1 LGPAKFCPQSSR
13 LAGAARHYGEKVTAT
28 SSITIPSDLLP
39 ADGRFGSGPSR
50 VRPEAVAA
58 LAAEADTFLGT
69 SHRKPRVKDI
79 VGRMRSGLHAMFGL
93 PDDWEILVGNGGAT
107 TFWDYATF
115 GLIEDRSQHLVFG
128 EFSSKFA
135 KAVQSAP
142 HLSGADI
149 ISSDFGSVPVSVA
162 DAAVDVYALTH
173 NETST
178 GVMAPIVRPDA
189 DGLVVVDAT
198 SGAGGLEWDTNQAD
212 VYYFSPQKCLAAE
225 GGIWIA
231 ACSPAALDRIRSL
244 AASDR
249 WCPASLDLAVALD
262 NSVLNQTYNTPAL
275 STIYLTMHM
284 TEWINDNG
292 GLAWSAAR
300 CAQSASNLYG
310 WTERVSYATPFVT
323 DPTLR
328 SNTVGTIDFDDS
340 VSADEIAAVLR
351 QNGIVDTEGYRKL
364 GRNQLRIAMFPAID
378 PHEIVALTQCIDHVV
393 EALTA

>member
-1 LGPAKFCPQSSR
+1 MA
-13 LAGAARHYGEKVTAT
+13 HYGEKVTET
-28 SSITIPSDLLP
+28 PTITIPSSLLP

-79 VGRMRSGLHAMFGL
+79 VGRMRSSLHTMFGL

-115 GLIEDRSQHLVFG
+115 GLIENRSQHLVFG

-135 KAVQSAP
+135 KAAQSAP
-142 HLSGADI
+142 HLDGADI
-149 ISSDFGSVPVSVA
+149 ISSDFGSAPVAVA
-162 DAAVDVYALTH
+162 NATVDVYALTQ

-178 GVMAPIVRPDA
+178 GVMTPIVRPDA

-198 SGAGGLEWDTNQAD
+198 SGAAGIEWDHTQAD

-244 AASDR
+244 SASDR
-249 WCPASLDLAVALD
+249 WCPTSLDLGVALD

-284 TEWINDNG
+284 AEWINDNG
-292 GLAWSAAR
+292 GLSWSAAR
-300 CAQSASNLYG
+300 CAESAANLYG
-310 WTERVSYATPFVT
+310 WAERTNYTTPFVT
-323 DPTLR
+323 TTALR
-328 SNTVGTIDFDDS
+328 STTVGTIDFDDS
-340 VSADEIAAVLR
+340 VSADQIAAVLR
-351 QNGIVDTEGYRKL
+351 QNGIIDTEGYRKL
-364 GRNQLRIAMFPAID
+364 GRNQLRIALFPAIA
-378 PHEIVALTQCIDHVV
+378 PSEIVALTQCIDHVV
-393 EALTA
+393 EQITA